1 MKSAGVLLHISSL
14 PSKYGIGTI
23 GKVAYKFVDFLSD
36 SGQKIWQILPIGPTS
51 YGDSPYQSLSAFAF
65 NPYFIDLDELV
76 KEGLLEKKDLPN
88 EIETKK
94 VDYASLFNER
104 YKILHKAY
112 SKVELV
118 YEEFQSFMLEEND
131 WLHDYAM
138 FMVLKEEQENR
149 SWNTWYDDFKYRRAE
164 SLEWLSNQYKDRI
177 NEWKF
182 YQFLFFKQWMK
193 LKKYE
198 IGRASCRERV

>member
-149 SWNTWYDDFKYRRAE
+149 S
-164 SLEWLSNQYKDRI
+164 
-177 NEWKF
+177 
-182 YQFLFFKQWMK
+182 
-193 LKKYE
+193 
-198 IGRASCRERV
+198 